1 MKVTSSTKLIITSI
15 MTAGELSR
23 VLARFPENAR
33 ISVTKEKYYDQRDPG
48 QTYITVTWTEEK

>member
-1 MKVTSSTKLIITSI
+1 MKVTSSTKLIITTN

-23 VLARFPENAR
+23 VLGRFPADAK

-48 QTYITVTWTEEK
+48 QTYITVVWSEEK